1 VHPAQH
7 PAGPDVDQQYV
18 QLTRTT
24 ESLTQHGPAAGGCSG
39 AGSPEGAMLRDP
51 LLAYEGNRGPY
62 TVTVYL
68 GTGRGAAATQARA
81 DTENR
86 SRAPEATPFGSGCGP
101 QQRVFKGRM
110 TRADIDRRCTIPVAV
125 RGEVGSC
132 TRPGVSRDPA

>member
-1 VHPAQH
+1 
-7 PAGPDVDQQYV
+7 
-18 QLTRTT
+18 
-24 ESLTQHGPAAGGCSG
+24 
-39 AGSPEGAMLRDP
+39 MLRDP

-86 SRAPEATPFGSGCGP
+86 SRAPEATPFDSGCGP

-110 TRADIDRRCTIPVAV
+110 TRADIDRWCTTPVAL
-125 RGEVGSC
+125 RGEVEAVHLSLVWVRKPRNRGM
-132 TRPGVSRDPA
+132 VN